1 MSKITVDTIEPST
14 GTTVTLGG
22 SGDTLSVPSG
32 VTLNVASGGTITNS
46 GSMSGFGK
54 VLQVVQAVK
63 TDSFSS
69 SSTSYVDVTGLSASI
84 TPSSTSNK
92 ILSIITLMVQS
103 GSSGQERTI
112 AYNLSRDSTMIFESI
127 WRLYDY
133 NGANGVTGS
142 ISSPITYLDSPSSTS
157 ALTYKVQIKKVSGAG
172 NAEVNIVSPST
183 SSIILMEIAG

>member
-127 WRLYDY
+127 WRTYDY
-133 NGANGVTGS
+133 GANGVTGS

>member
-92 ILSIITLMVQS
+92 ILSIITLMVTS
-103 GSSGQERTI
+103 GSSGQERRLN
-112 AYNLSRDSTMIFESI
+112 YNLSRDSTMIFESI

-157 ALTYKVQIKKVSGAG
+157 ALTYKIQVKKVTGAG
-172 NAEVNIVSPST
+172 NAEVNITSPST
-183 SSIILMEIAG
+183 SSIILMEIEG